1 MLSSQETQTVS
12 TPQGRKFSCSF
23 FLLFFATT
31 MAFGGVRRRE
41 YVAVLLLAVSCR
53 RLALSAAGRVRDREP
68 MAEALSEVP
77 SDRERVEPIR
87 EPVVVV
93 PVPSDD
99 SSDNRERIELC
110 DCRPAA
116 GEPEGLS
123 CDGEGYVVA
132 GFERHGQWMAGGQPV
147 PLSRAVCCRPCSH
160 ADQTDEADVIVSV
173 GCHTSSDSRS
183 AFRCERRPDGGGPD
197 GEFADPNSFVVGFT
211 SASRVFAPGEPAYY
225 PSDAAA
231 CCSPSVFH
239 ANGEVTSLE
248 PCDCI
253 EEAEVSCGGDGD
265 GRALV
270 GFDDERI
277 APNGHFV
284 PVGAATCCRLCVGKK
299 TSMDCAALD
308 HCSGRGAC
316 ILGSCACVSGWTGAS
331 CAVREAGGGD
341 VPAWAIAVIVVGSCL
356 LGVVA
361 IGSLAYICELV
372 IEAREARQR
381 DEDAEEGEG
390 DEGMTR
396 PLLIHLDRDDDG
408 SVGSEDTTDEE
419 EDEGEEDS
427 EVAGRIAAAERE
439 LNDDEAGEQGEGGD
453 EEQQGDVQQ
462 GETRAESGSGRPSA
476 AATGAGGDDV
486 EDIER
491 IKERLKR
498 GEGPLG
504 GVVCAVCLHRP
515 VQVCVIP
522 CGHVCMCRR
531 CSRRVR
537 RCPVCRS
544 VVARRQKL
552 YL

>member
-1 MLSSQETQTVS
+1 
-12 TPQGRKFSCSF
+12 
-23 FLLFFATT
+23 
-31 MAFGGVRRRE
+31 MAFGGMRRRE
-41 YVAVLLLAVSCR
+41 YVAVLLLAVSWR
-53 RLALSAAGRVRDREP
+53 ALSAAGRIRDRKP
-68 MAEALSEVP
+68 T
-77 SDRERVEPIR
+77 
-87 EPVVVV
+87 EPVGV
-93 PVPSDD
+93 PVT
-99 SSDNRERIELC
+99 DNRERVELC

-160 ADQTDEADVIVSV
+160 ADQKDDADVIVSV

-183 AFRCERRPDGGGPD
+183 AFRCERRPDGGGTDGGGTDDVGPD
-197 GEFADPNSFVVGFT
+197 GELADPNSFVVGFT

-439 LNDDEAGEQGEGGD
+439 LNDDEAGEQDEGGDEGGDDGGDEGGDDGGD
-453 EEQQGDVQQ
+453 EEQQGDGQ
-462 GETRAESGSGRPSA
+462 SGSGRPSA

-498 GEGPLG
+498 GQGPLA

-552 YL
+552 FV